1 MMSWM
6 KHLAC
11 HLGHTQ
17 CRRVSHQVLHG
28 RGTIFALSSSHGRA
42 GVAVIRVSGP
52 STSESLR
59 QMVRRIPPPR
69 KAALRRIYHPQS
81 TEAIDKG
88 LVLWFPGPRSFTG
101 EDCAEFQVHGGAAV
115 VTAMLTALGELPG
128 FRHAEA
134 GEFTKR
140 AYMNGQLDLT
150 EVEGLSDLISAETEA
165 QRHQALRQMEGDLGN
180 MYMAWRKRI
189 IKCLANV
196 EAYIDFSEDENIE
209 DGVLHHARSEVKV
222 MVGEMKSHLH
232 DNRRGERLR
241 SGVRVAIIGEP
252 NVGKS
257 SLLNALCQRPAAIVS
272 PIAGTTRDVVETA
285 LNIGGYPVL
294 LSDTAGLRETGDAV
308 EKEGVRRAV
317 ERAKQADIKII
328 LVDATTFSLDHTNF
342 EVDKFVSD
350 HLHDLGVTDRT
361 KHEDREAEREMAVAE
376 DAVQQ
381 SEDRHTVLVV
391 NKCDLV
397 PSWNPPCPAGDVPT
411 AALSCTTGAGM
422 KNFTNL
428 LAERVKLACGNPLS
442 GNPSLTKARHRH
454 HLTQCV
460 SHLESYLNLEQD
472 TDVVLSAHQLRK
484 AARELGKITGKI
496 TSEDI
501 LDIIFKDFCIGK

>member
-1 MMSWM
+1 MILWM

-11 HLGHTQ
+11 CLGHTH
-17 CRRVSHQVLHG
+17 CRRVSQQVLHG
-28 RGTIFALSSSHGRA
+28 HGTIFALSSGHGRS

-69 KAALRRIYHPQS
+69 KAVLRRIYFPQS
-81 TEAIDKG
+81 SEAIDKG
-88 LVLWFPGPRSFTG
+88 LVLWFPGPKSFTG
-101 EDCAEFQVHGGAAV
+101 EDCAEFQVHGGPAV
-115 VTAMLTALGELPG
+115 VTAMLDALAELPG

-140 AYMNGQLDLT
+140 AYMNEQLDLT

-165 QRHQALRQMEGDLGN
+165 QRRQALRQMEGDLGN
-180 MYMAWRKRI
+180 MYMTWRRRI

-209 DGVLHHARSEVKV
+209 DDVLDHARSEVQV
-222 MVGEMKSHLH
+222 MIEEMKGHLH

-308 EKEGVRRAV
+308 EKEGVRRAI
-317 ERAKQADIKII
+317 ERAEQADIKII
-328 LVDATTFSLDHTNF
+328 LVDASKFSSAYTNCD
-342 EVDKFVSD
+342 VDKFVRD
-350 HLHDLGVTDRT
+350 HLYDLGVMGGTQHD
-361 KHEDREAEREMAVAE
+361 DNEAERLMPDGG
-376 DAVQQ
+376 DAVQPE
-381 SEDRHTVLVV
+381 EDRQTLLVV

-397 PSWNPPCPAGDVPT
+397 PSWTPDFPPGDVAT
-411 AALSCTTGAGM
+411 ATVSCTTGEGM
-422 KNFTNL
+422 EHFINL
-428 LAERVKLACGNPLS
+428 LAERVKRGY
-442 GNPSLTKARHRH
+442 
-454 HLTQCV
+454 V
-460 SHLESYLNLEQD
+460 SR
-472 TDVVLSAHQLRK
+472 DV
-484 AARELGKITGKI
+484 E
-496 TSEDI
+496 I
-501 LDIIFKDFCIGK
+501 L